1 MKRIL
6 ILCTG
11 NSCRSQMAMGFLRA
25 IDDNLDVQSAGT
37 NPTSAVNPYAIKAMA
52 EVDIDLNNEQP
63 KSVELYLK
71 EEWDFVITV
80 CGGAN
85 ESCPTFTGKVGKR
98 MHIGFDDPAS
108 ATGTDEEIME
118 IFRRVRDEIKK
129 EMQKFYIVEVKGLR
143 MPKCCCEC
151 S

>member
-25 IDDNLDVQSAGT
+25 IDANLDVQSAGT
-37 NPTSAVNPYAIKAMA
+37 DPTSAVNPYAIKAMT
-52 EVDIDLNNEQP
+52 EVGIDLSKELP
-63 KSVELYLK
+63 KSVELYLG

-80 CGGAN
+80 CAGAN
-85 ESCPTFTGKVGKR
+85 ESCPAFTGKVGKR

-108 ATGTDEEIME
+108 ATGTDEEIMAV
-118 IFRRVRDEIKK
+118 FRRVRDEIKK

-151 S
+151 G

>member
-25 IDDNLDVQSAGT
+25 IDANLDVQSAGT

-71 EEWDFVITV
+71 EEWDFVINV

-143 MPKCCCEC
+143 MSKCCCEC

>member
-1 MKRIL
+1 MTRIL

-25 IDDNLDVQSAGT
+25 IDANLDVQSAGT

-63 KSVELYLK
+63 KSVQLYLK

-118 IFRRVRDEIKK
+118 IFRRVRDEIKR

-143 MPKCCCEC
+143 MPMCCCEC

>member
-25 IDDNLDVQSAGT
+25 IDANLDVQSAGT

-85 ESCPTFTGKVGKR
+85 ESCPVFTGKVGKR

-118 IFRRVRDEIKK
+118 VFRLVRDEIKK
-129 EMQKFYIVEVKGLR
+129 EMQKFYIVKVKGLR

-151 S
+151 C

>member
-25 IDDNLDVQSAGT
+25 IDANLDVQSAGT
-37 NPTSAVNPYAIKAMA
+37 DPTSAINPYAIKAMA
-52 EVDIDLNNEQP
+52 EVDIDLSKEQP
-63 KSVELYLK
+63 KSVERYLG

-85 ESCPTFTGKVGKR
+85 ESCPVFTGKVGKR

-118 IFRRVRDEIKK
+118 VLRLVRDEIKK

-151 S
+151 C

>member
-25 IDDNLDVQSAGT
+25 IDANLDVQSAGT
-37 NPTSAVNPYAIKAMA
+37 DPTSAINPYAIKAMA
-52 EVDIDLNNEQP
+52 EVDIDLSKEQP
-63 KSVELYLK
+63 KSVDLYLG

>member
-1 MKRIL
+1 
-6 ILCTG
+6 
-11 NSCRSQMAMGFLRA
+11 MAMGFLRA
-25 IDDNLDVQSAGT
+25 IDANLDVQSAGT
-37 NPTSAVNPYAIKAMA
+37 NPTSAVNPYAIKTMA

-85 ESCPTFTGKVGKR
+85 ESCPAFTGKIGKR

-118 IFRRVRDEIKK
+118 VFRRVRDEIKK
-129 EMQKFYIVEVKGLR
+129 EMQKFYVVEVKGLR
-143 MPKCCCEC
+143 MPKCCC
-151 S
+151 

>member
-25 IDDNLDVQSAGT
+25 IDANLDVQSAGT
-37 NPTSAVNPYAIKAMA
+37 DPTSAINPYAIKAMA
-52 EVDIDLNNEQP
+52 EVDIDLSKEQP
-63 KSVELYLK
+63 KSVERYLG

-85 ESCPTFTGKVGKR
+85 ESCPVFTGKVGKR

-143 MPKCCCEC
+143 MPKCCSEC
-151 S
+151 N

>member
-25 IDDNLDVQSAGT
+25 IDANLDVQSAGT
-37 NPTSAVNPYAIKAMA
+37 DPTSAINPYAIKAMA

-85 ESCPTFTGKVGKR
+85 ESCPVFTGKVGKR

-118 IFRRVRDEIKK
+118 VFRLVRDEIKK

-151 S
+151 C

>member
-25 IDDNLDVQSAGT
+25 IDANLDVQSAGT
-37 NPTSAVNPYAIKAMA
+37 NPTSAVNPYAIKTMA

-85 ESCPTFTGKVGKR
+85 ESCPAFTGKIGKR

-108 ATGTDEEIME
+108 ATGSDEEIME
-118 IFRRVRDEIKK
+118 VFRRVRDEIKK
-129 EMQKFYIVEVKGLR
+129 EMQKFYVVEVKGLR
-143 MPKCCCEC
+143 MPKCCC
-151 S
+151 

>member
-1 MKRIL
+1 MTRIL

-25 IDDNLDVQSAGT
+25 IDANLDVQSAGT
-37 NPTSAVNPYAIKAMA
+37 NTTSAVNPYAIKAMA

-118 IFRRVRDEIKK
+118 IFRRVRDEIKR
-129 EMQKFYIVEVKGLR
+129 EMQKFHIVEVKGLR

-151 S
+151 N

>member
-11 NSCRSQMAMGFLRA
+11 NSCRSQMAMGFQRA
-25 IDDNLDVQSAGT
+25 IDANLDVQSAGT
-37 NPTSAVNPYAIKAMA
+37 NPTSAVNPYAIKTMA
-52 EVDIDLNNEQP
+52 EVGIDLSEEQP
-63 KSVELYLK
+63 KSVELYLG
-71 EEWDFVITV
+71 EEWNFVITV

-118 IFRRVRDEIKK
+118 IFRRVRDEIKR

>member
-1 MKRIL
+1 
-6 ILCTG
+6 
-11 NSCRSQMAMGFLRA
+11 MAMGFLRA
-25 IDDNLDVQSAGT
+25 IDANLDIQSAGT
-37 NPTSAVNPYAIKAMA
+37 DPTSAVNPYAIKAMA

-85 ESCPTFTGKVGKR
+85 ESCPAFTGKIGKR

-118 IFRRVRDEIKK
+118 VFRRVRDEIKK
-129 EMQKFYIVEVKGLR
+129 EMQKFYVVEVKGLR
-143 MPKCCCEC
+143 MPKCCC
-151 S
+151 

>member
-25 IDDNLDVQSAGT
+25 IDDNIDVQSAGT

-143 MPKCCCEC
+143 VPKCCCEC

>member
-11 NSCRSQMAMGFLRA
+11 NSCRSQMAMGYLRA
-25 IDDNLDVQSAGT
+25 IDADLDVQSAGT
-37 NPTSAVNPYAIKAMA
+37 NPVAEVNPFAVKAMA
-52 EVDIDLNNEQP
+52 EVGIDLSAEQP
-63 KSVELYLK
+63 KSVELFFG
-71 EEWDFVITV
+71 EEWDFVITI

-85 ESCPTFTGKVGKR
+85 ESCPAFTGKVGKR

-108 ATGTDEEIME
+108 ATGTEDEIME
-118 IFRRVRDEIKK
+118 VFRRVRNEIKK

-143 MPKCCCEC
+143 MPNCCCEC
-151 S
+151 G

>member
-1 MKRIL
+1 
-6 ILCTG
+6 
-11 NSCRSQMAMGFLRA
+11 
-25 IDDNLDVQSAGT
+25 
-37 NPTSAVNPYAIKAMA
+37 MA
-52 EVDIDLNNEQP
+52 EVDIDLSKEQP
-63 KSVELYLK
+63 KSVERYLG

-143 MPKCCCEC
+143 MPKYCCEC

>member
-1 MKRIL
+1 MTRIL

-25 IDDNLDVQSAGT
+25 IDANLDVQSAGT

-118 IFRRVRDEIKK
+118 IFRRVRDEIKR

>member
-1 MKRIL
+1 
-6 ILCTG
+6 
-11 NSCRSQMAMGFLRA
+11 MAMGFLRA
-25 IDDNLDVQSAGT
+25 IDANLDIQSAGT
-37 NPTSAVNPYAIKAMA
+37 DPTSAVNPYAIKAMT
-52 EVDIDLNNEQP
+52 EVGIDLSKELP
-63 KSVELYLK
+63 KSVELYLG

-85 ESCPTFTGKVGKR
+85 ESCPAFTGTVGKR

-108 ATGTDEEIME
+108 ATGTDEEIMAV
-118 IFRRVRDEIKK
+118 FRRVRDEIKK

-151 S
+151 G

>member
-25 IDDNLDVQSAGT
+25 IDANLDVQSAGT

>member
-25 IDDNLDVQSAGT
+25 IDANLDVQSAGT
-37 NPTSAVNPYAIKAMA
+37 NPTSAVNPYAIKTMA

-85 ESCPTFTGKVGKR
+85 ESCPAFTGKIGKR

-118 IFRRVRDEIKK
+118 VFRRVRDEIKK
-129 EMQKFYIVEVKGLR
+129 EMQKFYVVEVKGLR
-143 MPKCCCEC
+143 MPKCCC
-151 S
+151 

>member
-1 MKRIL
+1 
-6 ILCTG
+6 
-11 NSCRSQMAMGFLRA
+11 MAMGFLRA
-25 IDDNLDVQSAGT
+25 IDANLDIQSAGT
-37 NPTSAVNPYAIKAMA
+37 DPTSAVNPYAIKTMA

-108 ATGTDEEIME
+108 ATGTDEEIMA

-129 EMQKFYIVEVKGLR
+129 EMQKFYVVEVKGLR
-143 MPKCCCEC
+143 MPKCCC
-151 S
+151 

>member
-25 IDDNLDVQSAGT
+25 IDVNLDVQSAGT
-37 NPTSAVNPYAIKAMA
+37 NPISAVNPYAIKAMA
-52 EVDIDLNNEQP
+52 EVDIDLRKEQP
-63 KSVELYLK
+63 KSVELYLG

-85 ESCPTFTGKVGKR
+85 ESCPTFIGKVGKR

-108 ATGTDEEIME
+108 ATGTDEEIMAV
-118 IFRRVRDEIKK
+118 FRRVRDEIKK
-129 EMQKFYIVEVKGLR
+129 EMQKFYIIEVKGLR
-143 MPKCCCEC
+143 MPKCSCEC

>member
-11 NSCRSQMAMGFLRA
+11 NSCRSQMAMGFLRSFDQSMA
-25 IDDNLDVQSAGT
+25 VVSAGT
-37 NPTSAVNPYAIKAMA
+37 QPLSEVNPYAVKAMK
-52 EVDIDLNNEQP
+52 EVGIDLSDEKP
-63 KSVELYLK
+63 KNVGLFLA

-85 ESCPTFTGKVGKR
+85 ESCPVFTGKVDKR
-98 MHIGFDDPAS
+98 MHIGFEDPAS
-108 ATGTDEEIME
+108 ATGTDEEIMAV
-118 IFRRVRDEIKK
+118 FRSVRDEIQKK
-129 EMQKFYIVEVKGLR
+129 MQQFYLVDIKGVQL
-143 MPKCCCEC
+143 PKCSPC

>member
-1 MKRIL
+1 MKLIL

-25 IDDNLDVQSAGT
+25 IDANLDVQSAGT
-37 NPTSAVNPYAIKAMA
+37 DPTSAINPYAIKAMA
-52 EVDIDLNNEQP
+52 EVDIDLSKEQP
-63 KSVELYLK
+63 KSVERYLG

-85 ESCPTFTGKVGKR
+85 ESCPVFTGKVGKR

-118 IFRRVRDEIKK
+118 IFRRVRDEIKR
-129 EMQKFYIVEVKGLR
+129 EMRAV
-143 MPKCCCEC
+143 
-151 S
+151 

>member
-25 IDDNLDVQSAGT
+25 IDAKLDVQSAGT
-37 NPTSAVNPYAIKAMA
+37 NPTSAVNPYAIKTMA
-52 EVDIDLNNEQP
+52 EVGIDLSEEQP
-63 KSVELYLK
+63 KSVELYLG
-71 EEWDFVITV
+71 EEWNFVITV
-80 CGGAN
+80 CGGAK

-118 IFRRVRDEIKK
+118 VFRRVREEIRK
-129 EMQKFYIVEVKGLR
+129 EMQKFYIIEVKGLR

-151 S
+151 G

>member
-25 IDDNLDVQSAGT
+25 IDANLDVQSAGT
-37 NPTSAVNPYAIKAMA
+37 NPTSAVNPYAIKTMA

-85 ESCPTFTGKVGKR
+85 ESCPAFTGKIGKR

-118 IFRRVRDEIKK
+118 VFRRVRDEIKK
-129 EMQKFYIVEVKGLR
+129 EMQKFYVVEVKGLH
-143 MPKCCCEC
+143 MPKCCC
-151 S
+151 

>member
-1 MKRIL
+1 
-6 ILCTG
+6 
-11 NSCRSQMAMGFLRA
+11 MAMGFLRA
-25 IDDNLDVQSAGT
+25 IDANLDVQSAGT
-37 NPTSAVNPYAIKAMA
+37 DPTSAVNPYAIKAMA

-85 ESCPTFTGKVGKR
+85 ESCPAFTGKIGKR

-118 IFRRVRDEIKK
+118 VFRRVRDEIKK
-129 EMQKFYIVEVKGLR
+129 EMQKFYVVEVKGLR
-143 MPKCCCEC
+143 MPKCCC
-151 S
+151 